1 MKRLAAALAAA
12 TTLLLLAVAGAEAQ
26 GGGSAPV
33 APATSATTSTAT
45 TATRDPNA
53 PVPVI
58 ELDRSQPGRRLTGR
72 QVVKIAR
79 RTDAVRRTLREVRG
93 AYPGAYTKGPGRW
106 QVSYFSRDKPPE
118 EVAQLYVDDASGRVT
133 ESYTGYKVAWTM
145 ARGYAGAFGRK
156 VNSPWV
162 WIGLTVLFLAPF
174 VRVRGVRADLAVLAA
189 FGISVAYFNDADV
202 DTSVPLVYPLLGY
215 LLGRT
220 LWIGLRR
227 RETARGRGPLRLLVP
242 ASVLGLAVVF
252 LLGFRVALNVTSSNV
267 IDVGYAG
274 VIGAEKL
281 TGGEPLYGSFPKDN
295 EHGDTYG
302 PVAYAAYV
310 PFVEALGWT
319 GTWDSDLPAAHAAAI
334 AFDLLACLLLFLIGR
349 RLRGPTL
356 GVVLAY
362 LWAAFPFSLY
372 VLMSN
377 SNDTLVAVFL
387 LLAIYVASSA
397 RASGAAIA
405 LGGLTKFAT
414 LALAPLFA
422 MHAFDRAR
430 IRGLVTFGVAFAAL
444 AALAMAPVLVQ
455 GESLGT
461 VYDRTLGF
469 QASRG
474 SPFSVWGLYE
484 LPGLQQLWQG
494 FSVLLAVAVALVPRR
509 RDVVGLSACAA
520 AVIIAL
526 QAGVTHWFYLYV
538 VWFFPLLAVA
548 LFARYE
554 EEGRDLP
561 AAPMASAPATPSQE
575 TSSGSI
581 AVA

>member
-1 MKRLAAALAAA
+1 VTRLVAGLAAVTMFLVLAA
-12 TTLLLLAVAGAEAQ
+12 VGAAAQ
-26 GGGSAPV
+26 DGGSAPPAST
-33 APATSATTSTAT
+33 APPKTSTT
-45 TATRDPNA
+45 DRDPNA
-53 PVPVI
+53 TVPVI
-58 ELDRSQPGRRLTGR
+58 ELDQAQPGRRLTGR
-72 QVVKIAR
+72 RVLAIAR
-79 RTDAVRRTLREVRG
+79 RAEAAQRTLREVEG

-106 QVSYFSRDKPPE
+106 QVSYFSRDRPAK

-133 ESYTGYKVAWTM
+133 EAYTGYKVAWTM
-145 ARGYAGAFGRK
+145 ARGYAGAFGRT

-162 WIGLTVLFLAPF
+162 WIGLTLLFLAPF
-174 VRVRGVRADLAVLAA
+174 IRVRGVRLDLAVLAA
-189 FGISVAYFNDADV
+189 FGISVAFFNDARIDV
-202 DTSVPLVYPLLGY
+202 SVPLVYPLLGY
-215 LLGRT
+215 LLGRA

-227 RETARGRGPLRLLVP
+227 RDAARVRGPLRLLVP
-242 ASVLGLAVVF
+242 VSVLALAVVF
-252 LLGFRVALNVTSSNV
+252 LLGFRVALNITSSNV

-281 TGGEPLYGSFPKDN
+281 AGGEPLYGAFPKDN

-302 PVAYAAYV
+302 PVTYAAYV
-310 PFVEALGWT
+310 PFVEALGQNGGWE
-319 GTWDSDLPAAHAAAI
+319 SDLPAAHAAAI
-334 AFDLLACLLLFLIGR
+334 AFDLLACLLLFLVGR

-377 SNDTLVAVFL
+377 ANDTLVTVFV
-387 LLAIYVASSA
+387 LLAIYAATSA

-422 MHAFDRAR
+422 MHAFGRTR
-430 IRGLVTFGVAFAAL
+430 TRGLFAFGAAFAAV
-444 AALAMAPVLVQ
+444 AALAMAPVLLQ

-484 LPGLQQLWQG
+484 LPGLQGLWQG
-494 FSVLLAVAVALVPRR
+494 ASVLLAVALALVPRR

-520 AVIIAL
+520 AVVIAL

-538 VWFFPLLAVA
+538 VWFFPLLTIA

-554 EEGRDLP
+554 EEGR
-561 AAPMASAPATPSQE
+561 AAPEAATASASVTPSQG

-581 AVA
+581 PVA